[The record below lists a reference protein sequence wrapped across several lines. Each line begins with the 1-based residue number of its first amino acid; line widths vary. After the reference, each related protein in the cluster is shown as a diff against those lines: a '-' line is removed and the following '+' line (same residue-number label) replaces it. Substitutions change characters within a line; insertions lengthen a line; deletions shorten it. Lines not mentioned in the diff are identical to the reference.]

1 MLKKL
6 QLKFISI
13 NMLLITI
20 VLLLVFST
28 ISVVN
33 YNSLKLETL
42 KILDR
47 ELTEPKR
54 GDFFKPEIGIHKRK
68 PPFTLIPIF
77 TVELDIYG
85 NITNVNTKNATVT
98 NSTIEKAIDYIKN
111 SSENTGIIKN
121 LNLRYKKMDYPTGS
135 KVAFA
140 DRSRETT
147 GFRNL
152 FFTLIIIGFLTL
164 LIFFI
169 ISVFLSKWALA
180 PIKKSWQQQK
190 QFLADASH
198 ELRTPLTVILTNLK
212 ILESHKSSTIQ
223 DELKWIENSNE
234 EALRMKELLDSM
246 LFLAKSDYSQA
257 PKLHS
262 KVDFSDVVMGKLL
275 TFESIAYENGLTIKE
290 NIAQDLFLEGDLVQ
304 LNQLIGILL
313 DNACKYSEKNTEI
326 EVDLFKNQSNINLVI
341 SNIGN
346 PLSENELSHIFE
358 RFYRAEE
365 SRSREQGGYGL
376 GLAIAKSIVEL
387 HNGSI
392 SAENYKNDG
401 NSFKI
406 TFPSNK

>member
-28 ISVVN
+28 ISAVN

-54 GDFFKPEIGIHKRK
+54 DDFFKPEIGDHKKK
-68 PPFTLIPIF
+68 PPFPLIPVF
-77 TVELDIYG
+77 TVVLDSYG
-85 NITNVNTKNATVT
+85 NITNVKTKNATVT
-98 NSTIEKAIDYIKN
+98 DSTIEKAIDYIN
-111 SSENTGIIKN
+111 DSSENNGVIKN
-121 LNLRYKKMDYPTGS
+121 SNLRYKRIDYHTGS
-135 KVAFA
+135 KIAFA
-140 DRSRETT
+140 DRSREVN

-152 FFTLIIIGFLTL
+152 LFTLITIGVIAIIV
-164 LIFFI
+164 FFI

-180 PIKKSWQQQK
+180 PVKESWQQQK

-198 ELRTPLTVILTNLK
+198 ELKTPLTVILTNLK

-223 DELKWIENSNE
+223 DELRWIENSNE
-234 EALRMKELLDSM
+234 EALRMKDLVDSM
-246 LFLAKSDYSQA
+246 LFLAKSDYSQTHT
-257 PKLHS
+257 LHS

-304 LNQLIGILL
+304 LSQLIGILL
-313 DNACKYSEKNTEI
+313 DNACKYSEKDTEI
-326 EVDLFKNQSNINLVI
+326 EVDLFKNQGNINLVVN
-341 SNIGN
+341 SVGN
-346 PLSENELSHIFE
+346 PLSENELNHIFE

-392 SAENYKNDG
+392 NAENYRNKG
-401 NSFKI
+401 NSFKV
-406 TFPSNK
+406 TFSSSK

>member
-54 GDFFKPEIGIHKRK
+54 GDFFKPEIGGHKRK

-77 TVELDIYG
+77 TVELDRYS

-198 ELRTPLTVILTNLK
+198 ELRTPLTIILTNLK

-234 EALRMKELLDSM
+234 EALRMKELVDSM
-246 LFLAKSDYSQA
+246 LFLAKSDYSQT

-326 EVDLFKNQSNINLVI
+326 EVSLFKNQSNINLVI